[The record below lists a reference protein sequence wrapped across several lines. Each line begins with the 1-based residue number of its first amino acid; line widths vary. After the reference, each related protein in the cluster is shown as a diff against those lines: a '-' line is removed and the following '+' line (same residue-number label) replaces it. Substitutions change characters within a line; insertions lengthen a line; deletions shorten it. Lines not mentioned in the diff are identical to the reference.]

1 MDSSPTT
8 IKAPDTDV
16 ARQLIELRTAQ
27 QERQRRIQTILF
39 SPPTSAAFISAASPN
54 RTFNYSSPN
63 PSNES
68 DQSSGSAAEQDTDQI
83 IIPCKLEFEFAK
95 DITPSGASIF
105 NSLTLDNMIA
115 GSAGA
120 ATYSSQEIYSSLISM
135 AAVPKAVADLKTV
148 KVAAVPAFIS
158 KLQTNISI
166 VRTKDFDLSGNPL
179 RSAVRLLRD
188 AVQTEY
194 HTLDY
199 PEFVAQLIIHF
210 LSLSKHASKMLPQLH
225 RYLSISDE
233 RDIQMFED
241 ACALGKSADVDIDF
255 SLSTVELPEFR
266 RLVDQPANLNGFA

>member
-8 IKAPDTDV
+8 IKAPDTAT
-16 ARQLIELRTAQ
+16 ARQFVELRTAQ
-27 QERQRRIQTILF
+27 QERQRRIQALLF

-148 KVAAVPAFIS
+148 KVACSCTSLHLKVAD
-158 KLQTNISI
+158 KY
-166 VRTKDFDLSGNPL
+166 FDRQNQGL
-179 RSAVRLLRD
+179 RPFRQPSAVCR
-188 AVQTEY
+188 AA
-194 HTLDY
+194 
-199 PEFVAQLIIHF
+199 AQRCCPDRVSH
-210 LSLSKHASKMLPQLH
+210 SGSS
-225 RYLSISDE
+225 
-233 RDIQMFED
+233 
-241 ACALGKSADVDIDF
+241 
-255 SLSTVELPEFR
+255 
-266 RLVDQPANLNGFA
+266 